1 MTIVSNDPSWW
12 PENDVYRFLSYSI
25 VASSA
30 MVTYD
35 WVLTFGQEVDL
46 VWRKRWSL
54 MTFLYLSVRY
64 IGILYSANMI
74 LWNLHTVLLTDK
86 AVSLTKH
93 AHGQV
98 LLQMSCCVVSYSGA
112 VPRRL

>member
-12 PENDVYRFLSYSI
+12 PEIDTHRFFSYFL

-54 MTFLYLSVRY
+54 MTLLYLSVRY

-74 LWNLHTVLLTDK
+74 LCT
-86 AVSLTKH
+86 
-93 AHGQV
+93 
-98 LLQMSCCVVSYSGA
+98 Y
-112 VPRRL
+112 PRILW